1 MIGRPRDTDKLMGA
15 PVLADA
21 PISLTQVMRER
32 THDLH
37 ARAERSGIINE
48 ILRGNATR
56 NGYALL
62 LRNLL
67 PAYQQLEI
75 GLETHKHAPAVGA
88 AARPELYRAAALA
101 SDLFHLAGQDW
112 EIALPL
118 LAAGKDYERRIAVSA
133 EEGGTR
139 LIGHAYTRYFGDLSG
154 GQVMKRLLSR
164 SLGLQSYELSFY
176 DFSQIEETTSFKE
189 RYRRALDDSAASI
202 PDVGS
207 VVSEAIVAFE
217 LNIAVSEAV
226 AQELVAL

>member
-1 MIGRPRDTDKLMGA
+1 MIGRPLDTDNIMGA
-15 PVLADA
+15 SAFADA
-21 PISLTQVMRER
+21 PVSLAQIMRER

-56 NGYALL
+56 NGYALF

-67 PAYQQLEI
+67 PAYQKLEI
-75 GLETHKHAPAVGA
+75 GLEANKHAPAVAA
-88 AARPELYRAAALA
+88 AARPELYRAAALI
-101 SDLFHLAGQDW
+101 SDLSHLAGHDW

-118 LAAGKDYERRIAVSA
+118 LAAGKNYERRIAVCA
-133 EEGGTR
+133 EEGGVR

-154 GQVMKRLLSR
+154 GQVMKRLLAR
-164 SLGLQSYELSFY
+164 SLGLQPYELSFY

-189 RYRRALDDSAASI
+189 HYRRALDDNAASI

-217 LNIAVSEAV
+217 LNIALSEAV
-226 AQELVAL
+226 AQALVAL